1 MTWTNGGGMPGGPY
15 KSGSTPATA
24 GNINNP
30 TSGGPTGTSPTTPV
44 TPVPDL
50 KTAKIIGSGP
60 FNQNLPFIYNF
71 QISNTGG
78 LSTSGLV
85 TVTDTLKSGLK
96 FVSGGNTDWTCVK
109 IGVDAAGNDIVKCTS
124 FQSIAAGNTTSFPL
138 QVNPTQATTTSNLAW
153 TSGGGM
159 PGGPYKSGTT
169 AVTAGGPSNPTG
181 GEPTAPTPIGPGL
194 PDVILLIAQP
204 TPVLTESL
212 QSVVQFTVTN
222 QGNGT
227 ATGPINVNITL
238 PTELSAPATFT
249 SGNWTCTTSGVSIA
263 CSSQNTAGI
272 PINTSVQFDVP
283 VVAAIGSVGKILSIN
298 GTIPPATNEAII
310 NNNSA
315 IMTAT
320 NPVQTGTRP
329 DLQTV
334 IGTIPTLTEGTTSL
348 IPVTVSNIGNGTA
361 TGGLTFSTNLP
372 NGLSAPATFTQN
384 NWTCNTSGQTVSCSN
399 PNTLGLAPNAAVPF
413 DIPVTPAIGSAGTT
427 PTVSGLV
434 NQVLN
439 EIVTNNNTG
448 TSTATQSI
456 QPANRPDVQTIIGQ
470 PATPFVEGLPSNVP
484 VTLNNIGTAPATG
497 PLTFSTNLPNG
508 LSAPLTFVDGAWT
521 CNTSGQTVSCSNPN
535 TSGLPATTG
544 TTNFKIPVTPSVG
557 TSGQTPTLSGSSS
570 PVPNE
575 TATGNNTAS
584 MSPNDP
590 IAPMARPDLTTTIG
604 QPAPGLTEGMTSQVP
619 VTLTN
624 IGTAPATGQ
633 LTFSTTLPNGL
644 SAPATFT
651 ENGWTCSTSGQTVS
665 CTNPNAGTLPS
676 TTGSNTTSF
685 NIPVTPANG
694 TAGQTPTLSGS
705 SAPATNEINTSNN
718 GGTMTPATPIS
729 AMARPDIVTTI
740 GQPTTPL
747 TEGSASNI
755 PVTLSNVGNA
765 PATGTLTFSTM
776 LPNGITAPAT
786 FTENGWTC
794 STSGQ
799 NVNCTN
805 PNTAGLAA
813 PTGTTTFNI
822 PVTPVVGTA
831 GQTPALSGSTAP
843 VTNETNTGNNTTTM
857 TPTAPITA
865 MARPD
870 LTTTIG
876 QPTPAMVEGVTSNIP
891 VTVANIGNATATG
904 PLTFNMTLPNGIA
917 AGTQLP
923 AATNNGWTC
932 STSGQNVS
940 CTNPNTTG
948 LVATTGTTS
957 LQIPVVPTAGSAG
970 TTPVISGTISP
981 VPNETNT
988 SNGTGSMTPNAPIVA
1003 ASRPDLTTTIG
1014 SPSPALAEGIIS
1026 NIPITVANIGNATA
1040 TGPLTFSM
1048 ALPNGVNA
1056 APQLSAAANNGWTC
1070 STSGQNVNC
1079 TNPNTAGLAASANTP
1094 FNIPVMPTASA
1105 VGTTPTLSGSSAP
1118 APNETTTG
1126 NNGGSFTVT
1135 APIAAAARPD
1145 VAITFGTP
1153 TPALAETVLSS
1164 IPVTISNV
1172 GSATAMGQL
1181 VVSINIPNNVTAAVS
1196 YTSNGWF
1203 CNALGSVMTCATP
1216 NTAGLATTASTTF
1229 DLKVTPMTG
1238 TAGQYIIAN
1247 GSVNVVANEIVTG
1260 NNSNTTVSALPI
1272 AAAPTVKITAKVMLQ
1287 GAMLG
1292 TTDGLMRDNLRS
1304 LNLIPLT
1311 SPYSS
1316 TLSSRF
1322 ANVGE
1327 ATAVTTT
1334 AAVLNANAGTPDA
1347 IVDWVFVELR
1357 STTSP
1362 FAVVKTISALVQRDG
1377 DVVAANGQPLE
1388 IATTS
1393 GSYMVSIKHRN
1404 HFGAMTSNAVTLN
1417 GTPTVIDFTA
1427 MSNTNVYNKTA
1438 TMDGFE
1444 MVTMNGKRAL
1454 WAGNVDANNT
1464 IKYDGTSND
1473 RIVMGSQVTSFPA
1486 NSTLSNNYPN
1496 VSTYLTGDVN
1506 MDGKTKY
1513 DGTNNDRLWLQTII
1527 AQQFTLNTSKANNYP
1542 GMIEQM
1548 P

>member
-1 MTWTNGGGMPGGPY
+1 
-15 KSGSTPATA
+15 
-24 GNINNP
+24 
-30 TSGGPTGTSPTTPV
+30 
-44 TPVPDL
+44 
-50 KTAKIIGSGP
+50 
-60 FNQNLPFIYNF
+60 
-71 QISNTGG
+71 
-78 LSTSGLV
+78 
-85 TVTDTLKSGLK
+85 
-96 FVSGGNTDWTCVK
+96 
-109 IGVDAAGNDIVKCTS
+109 
-124 FQSIAAGNTTSFPL
+124 
-138 QVNPTQATTTSNLAW
+138 
-153 TSGGGM
+153 
-159 PGGPYKSGTT
+159 
-169 AVTAGGPSNPTG
+169 
-181 GEPTAPTPIGPGL
+181 
-194 PDVILLIAQP
+194 
-204 TPVLTESL
+204 
-212 QSVVQFTVTN
+212 
-222 QGNGT
+222 
-227 ATGPINVNITL
+227 
-238 PTELSAPATFT
+238 
-249 SGNWTCTTSGVSIA
+249 
-263 CSSQNTAGI
+263 
-272 PINTSVQFDVP
+272 
-283 VVAAIGSVGKILSIN
+283 
-298 GTIPPATNEAII
+298 
-310 NNNSA
+310 
-315 IMTAT
+315 
-320 NPVQTGTRP
+320 
-329 DLQTV
+329 
-334 IGTIPTLTEGTTSL
+334 
-348 IPVTVSNIGNGTA
+348 
-361 TGGLTFSTNLP
+361 
-372 NGLSAPATFTQN
+372 
-384 NWTCNTSGQTVSCSN
+384 
-399 PNTLGLAPNAAVPF
+399 
-413 DIPVTPAIGSAGTT
+413 
-427 PTVSGLV
+427 
-434 NQVLN
+434 
-439 EIVTNNNTG
+439 
-448 TSTATQSI
+448 
-456 QPANRPDVQTIIGQ
+456 
-470 PATPFVEGLPSNVP
+470 
-484 VTLNNIGTAPATG
+484 
-497 PLTFSTNLPNG
+497 
-508 LSAPLTFVDGAWT
+508 
-521 CNTSGQTVSCSNPN
+521 
-535 TSGLPATTG
+535 
-544 TTNFKIPVTPSVG
+544 
-557 TSGQTPTLSGSSS
+557 
-570 PVPNE
+570 
-575 TATGNNTAS
+575 
-584 MSPNDP
+584 
-590 IAPMARPDLTTTIG
+590 
-604 QPAPGLTEGMTSQVP
+604 
-619 VTLTN
+619 
-624 IGTAPATGQ
+624 
-633 LTFSTTLPNGL
+633 
-644 SAPATFT
+644 
-651 ENGWTCSTSGQTVS
+651 
-665 CTNPNAGTLPS
+665 
-676 TTGSNTTSF
+676 
-685 NIPVTPANG
+685 
-694 TAGQTPTLSGS
+694 
-705 SAPATNEINTSNN
+705 
-718 GGTMTPATPIS
+718 
-729 AMARPDIVTTI
+729 
-740 GQPTTPL
+740 
-747 TEGSASNI
+747 
-755 PVTLSNVGNA
+755 
-765 PATGTLTFSTM
+765 
-776 LPNGITAPAT
+776 
-786 FTENGWTC
+786 
-794 STSGQ
+794 
-799 NVNCTN
+799 
-805 PNTAGLAA
+805 
-813 PTGTTTFNI
+813 
-822 PVTPVVGTA
+822 
-831 GQTPALSGSTAP
+831 
-843 VTNETNTGNNTTTM
+843 
-857 TPTAPITA
+857 
-865 MARPD
+865 
-870 LTTTIG
+870 
-876 QPTPAMVEGVTSNIP
+876 
-891 VTVANIGNATATG
+891 
-904 PLTFNMTLPNGIA
+904 
-917 AGTQLP
+917 
-923 AATNNGWTC
+923 
-932 STSGQNVS
+932 
-940 CTNPNTTG
+940 
-948 LVATTGTTS
+948 
-957 LQIPVVPTAGSAG
+957 
-970 TTPVISGTISP
+970 
-981 VPNETNT
+981 
-988 SNGTGSMTPNAPIVA
+988 
-1003 ASRPDLTTTIG
+1003 
-1014 SPSPALAEGIIS
+1014 
-1026 NIPITVANIGNATA
+1026 VANIGNATA